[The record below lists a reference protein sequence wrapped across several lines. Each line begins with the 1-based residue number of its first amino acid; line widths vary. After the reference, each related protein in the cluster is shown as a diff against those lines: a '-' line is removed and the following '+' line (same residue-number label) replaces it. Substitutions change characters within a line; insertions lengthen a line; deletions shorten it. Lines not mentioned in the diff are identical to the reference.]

1 MKITEMIKPEL
12 IDIIMEEALFD
23 SYDTILTSI
32 KENLSDEQY
41 TPIYSYERDEENERL
56 HEMKTHLENVIEWYV
71 GCKWQTK
78 FKERCD

>member
-56 HEMKTHLENVIEWYV
+56 LEMKTHLENVIEWYV

-78 FKERCD
+78 FKEGCD